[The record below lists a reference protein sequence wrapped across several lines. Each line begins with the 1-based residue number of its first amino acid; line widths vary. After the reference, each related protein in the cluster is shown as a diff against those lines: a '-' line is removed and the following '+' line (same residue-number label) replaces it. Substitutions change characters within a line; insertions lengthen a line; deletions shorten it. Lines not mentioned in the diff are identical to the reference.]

1 MWWHLKRGCLD
12 TWLISHDSE
21 LNLMGL
27 SIFIRRDTRVHKDAV
42 WAPSKMAATAS
53 QEEKSTLPAYCLDF
67 PASRTAIDKYQ
78 VFKNPVSDILFGQ
91 AEMTNPEVQF
101 SFTRAMGEWNQEAAG
116 IGRAW
121 VSQKKDPVLTTFLTG
136 QICAKCSVLSAWK
149 LNRKSLRTYHA
160 VSFRHNPNL
169 SCLCILYESWQK
181 IRK

>member
-1 MWWHLKRGCLD
+1 MIIYMVEHFKRWLVMKVSFHLLLAFCWMRSQYLLSAGNQP
-12 TWLISHDSE
+12 TE
-21 LNLMGL
+21 PLN
-27 SIFIRRDTRVHKDAV
+27 
-42 WAPSKMAATAS
+42 
-53 QEEKSTLPAYCLDF
+53 LDF